1 MMSFLL
7 PALAVLVTGGIA
19 LRLWYRRWRQAKIES
34 NRRVEAPNSHYSST
48 GVQNQVDRE
57 RWGGIQMNVLHPLN
71 QEEVMRL
78 LEVVD
83 EDGVKSLSR
92 RDRLFLDNMTLP
104 RMGVCPASRMAGRC
118 RPWHREP
125 LPSASRSG
133 DRAVAGA
140 AGHVIR
146 PGGAD

>member
-1 MMSFLL
+1 MISFLL

-48 GVQNQVDRE
+48 GVLNQVDRE

-78 LEVVD
+78 LQVVD

-104 RMGVCPASRMAGRC
+104 RMGV
-118 RPWHREP
+118 
-125 LPSASRSG
+125 
-133 DRAVAGA
+133 
-140 AGHVIR
+140 
-146 PGGAD
+146 